1 MLTRNQ
7 RPTSHRLLHRVT
19 PLLLM
24 AVLLCSCTQP
34 GEESPQP
41 SGELNSMA
49 EDKHVHH
56 GIDYIEFAVTDMDL
70 SKRFY
75 QTAFDWKFNDYGP
88 DYAGIQKPG
97 GEAGGFR
104 LEAEVS
110 AGSPLVVLYSSDL
123 DMTLTRVRE
132 AGGRILKEPFDF
144 PGGRRFEF
152 EDPSGNQL
160 AVWSD
165 K

>member
-7 RPTSHRLLHRVT
+7 RPTSHGLLHRVT

-41 SGELNSMA
+41 SGELKGMA

-56 GIDYIEFAVTDMDL
+56 GIDYIEFAVTDMDQ

-104 LEAEVS
+104 LESEVS
-110 AGSPLVVLYSSDL
+110 AGSPLERVTVLSLRYAPWWKSKSNRARLCSSA
-123 DMTLTRVRE
+123 TRGALWR
-132 AGGRILKEPFDF
+132 
-144 PGGRRFEF
+144 
-152 EDPSGNQL
+152 
-160 AVWSD
+160 
-165 K
+165 